1 MYRDGDLFFV
11 VLFQIPMPFGNL
23 AKRALGDACIKS
35 FLMTK
40 KKINKEETV
49 IVLITAWVVK
59 CALIQCAKRRSI
71 IVVTFHSRNHGKS
84 ITVHA
89 DPHHACK

>member
-35 FLMTK
+35 FVMTK
-40 KKINKEETV
+40 KNQGGNRH
-49 IVLITAWVVK
+49 W
-59 CALIQCAKRRSI
+59 
-71 IVVTFHSRNHGKS
+71 
-84 ITVHA
+84 A
-89 DPHHACK
+89 DNCLGC